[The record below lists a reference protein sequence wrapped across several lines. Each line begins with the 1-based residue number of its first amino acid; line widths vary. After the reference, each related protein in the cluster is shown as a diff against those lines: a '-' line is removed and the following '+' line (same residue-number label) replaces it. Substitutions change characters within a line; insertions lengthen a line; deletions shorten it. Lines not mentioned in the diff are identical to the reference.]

1 MYALALVLG
10 LLGLAFLVG
19 YQGQVGR
26 LFLGVV
32 LLVTA
37 FVVFWLGRAKAP
49 ERTIVQKIDLTGD
62 VSREQLKCKNCS
74 AALDEKSVEM
84 HEGAILVK
92 CPYCGTSYQLQE
104 APKW

>member
-1 MYALALVLG
+1 MYALALLLG

-26 LFLGVV
+26 LFLGLI
-32 LLVTA
+32 LLATA

-62 VSREQLKCKNCS
+62 ITPEQMKCRNCS
-74 AALDEKSVEM
+74 APLDEKSVEM
-84 HEGAILVK
+84 REGAIFVK
-92 CPYCGTSYQLQE
+92 CPYCGTSYQLEE

>member
-1 MYALALVLG
+1 MYALAGVLG

-26 LFLGVV
+26 LFLGLV
-32 LLVTA
+32 LLATA
-37 FVVFWLGRAKAP
+37 FVVVWLARAKAP

-62 VSREQLKCKNCS
+62 VSSEQMKCRNCA

-84 HEGAILVK
+84 RQGAIFVK
-92 CPYCGTSYQLQE
+92 CPYCGTSYQLEE